1 MVKWLSGK
9 IKIEITRD
17 YNHSKQLTSNFHVN
31 AKNYYKNNNLT
42 TQQLNYLTRSGLS
55 INEVMMI
62 EACSFGSMVIDGRNF
77 SSDLVIYPDGRV
89 VDNWRRERG
98 HRLSIN
104 DIALLIE
111 SEPEVIVVGTGINGL
126 MKPKAGLAELLS
138 QKNIVFLSA
147 PNQKAMNLYNEQIN
161 RKRAGAC
168 FHLFC

>member
-1 MVKWLSGK
+1 
-9 IKIEITRD
+9 
-17 YNHSKQLTSNFHVN
+17 
-31 AKNYYKNNNLT
+31 
-42 TQQLNYLTRSGLS
+42 
-55 INEVMMI
+55 MI
-62 EACSFGSMVIDGRNF
+62 EACSFGSMVIGGRNF

-98 HRLSIN
+98 HRFSLN

-111 SEPEVIVVGTGINGL
+111 SEPEVIVAGTGTRGL

-147 PNQKAMNLYNEQIN
+147 PNQKAMNLYNEKII
-161 RKRAGAC
+161 RKKAGAC